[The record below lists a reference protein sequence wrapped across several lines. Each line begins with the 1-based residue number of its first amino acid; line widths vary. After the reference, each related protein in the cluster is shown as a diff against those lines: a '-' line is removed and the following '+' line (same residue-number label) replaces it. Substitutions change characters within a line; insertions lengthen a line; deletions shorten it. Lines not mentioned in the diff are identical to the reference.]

1 MNDSE
6 KEMDDLIHQALTQ
19 EEAAYYDQLGEQNM
33 PQMILGLFKGKNSW
47 ITAVMF
53 VFNLVVLGF
62 SIYTFVEMLN
72 TDAMTD
78 KLEWAFYTLIG
89 FITMSL
95 LKIYNWNQM
104 DKNAILREIKRVEF
118 QVALMGK
125 EKQTN

>member
-6 KEMDDLIHQALTQ
+6 KEMDDLIHQALTK

-47 ITAVMF
+47 ITVVMF
-53 VFNLVVLGF
+53 VFNLVVLGL

-72 TDAMTD
+72 TDVIVD

-104 DKNAILREIKRVEF
+104 DKNAMLREIKRLEF
-118 QVALMGK
+118 QVSLLGK
-125 EKQTN
+125 KG

>member
-6 KEMDDLIHQALTQ
+6 KEMDDLIHQALTK

-47 ITAVMF
+47 ITVVMF
-53 VFNLVVLGF
+53 VFNLVVLGL

-72 TDAMTD
+72 TDVIVD

-104 DKNAILREIKRVEF
+104 DKNAMLREIKRLEF
-118 QVALMGK
+118 QVSLLGK
-125 EKQTN
+125 KS

>member
-6 KEMDDLIHQALTQ
+6 KEMDDLIHQALTK

-47 ITAVMF
+47 ITVVMF
-53 VFNLVVLGF
+53 VFNLVVLGL

-72 TDAMTD
+72 TDVIVD
-78 KLEWAFYTLIG
+78 KLEWAVYTLLG

-104 DKNAILREIKRVEF
+104 DKNAMLREIKRLEF
-118 QVALMGK
+118 QVSLLGK
-125 EKQTN
+125 KG

>member
-6 KEMDDLIHQALTQ
+6 KEMDDLIHQALTK

-47 ITAVMF
+47 ITLVMF
-53 VFNLVVLGF
+53 VFNLVVLGL

-72 TDAMTD
+72 TDVIVD
-78 KLEWAFYTLIG
+78 KLEWAVYTLLG

-95 LKIYNWNQM
+95 LKVYNWNQM
-104 DKNAILREIKRVEF
+104 DKNALLREIKRLEF
-118 QVALMGK
+118 QVSLLGK
-125 EKQTN
+125 KGE